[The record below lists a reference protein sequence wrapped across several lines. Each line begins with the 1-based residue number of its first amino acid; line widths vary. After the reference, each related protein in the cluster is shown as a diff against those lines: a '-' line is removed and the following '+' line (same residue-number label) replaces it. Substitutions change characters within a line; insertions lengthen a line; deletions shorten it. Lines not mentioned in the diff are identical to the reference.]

1 MENLEIL
8 TSTIEDIIE
17 NEVYLRDVPYKGP
30 FSDGEMETDP
40 DSIRNAAT
48 KIVKMLVEQ
57 GHLK

>member
-8 TSTIEDIIE
+8 TFWIAEIIS
-17 NEVYLRDVPYKGP
+17 NEVYLRDVPYT
-30 FSDGEMETDP
+30 DGDMETDP
-40 DSIRNAAT
+40 DSIRDAAT